1 MGDRLHA
8 PLSFLRPSFQRVA
21 CPGSG
26 RYSAGMARR
35 LLIGFLVYL
44 LAGGASLAFAQQ
56 RPAPA
61 DTPGSAPGPT
71 VPMTVLADQLVDL
84 FPKVEGDVLEVQ
96 EGTLTLGVGRKDG
109 ARRGLDLALFR
120 EGREIKHPK
129 TGQLL
134 GRSEMALGHVTLTEI
149 EEQFS
154 RGTATATVPIV
165 AGDRFRL
172 SSGKIRLTLLPLAGG
187 ARDNLIEATTQEL
200 VERLNGS
207 GRFVVSMGD
216 SINPY
221 LAQEGIKADEF
232 LDGKGVKEAAA
243 RFKVE
248 NLLVLHFKR
257 VQNRPF
263 MEVRF
268 FSLPGRDALVST
280 AFFVPP
286 SIRTAADKDRFS
298 SAVRDVNRPQAKPR
312 SLLSRLLGGDLEAGS
327 FSTGENSIPLRE
339 VARFAFPVLAMD
351 ISVQPKDKVPRVAVS
366 DGEKVYQYRLVNQ
379 KFEPEWSF
387 AVGTLGRVMSIQL
400 VDLDGDGIFEV
411 VANRYHNKAGLNSF
425 VITAKDGKPKF
436 LADNL
441 EMFLFGLDAKNEG
454 HKQTLWAQRYNSD
467 NFFTPGQ
474 AEQVVIKK
482 GGIVVEKPVRVP
494 TSFRPMGAVFSN
506 IHGKD
511 TRALAHIDAFN
522 RLQISLDGEDVWRSS
537 TTVGGGYIKMELVI
551 ERGRQGSQSKFYKI
565 EPTPL
570 SVDLD
575 GDGIEE
581 LVIPQNQIREGL
593 LAVVFKGPAGYRLQ
607 SIESGFE
614 GGITALGAYRTEDS
628 NQPTLVAAV
637 VRFNSFFSSSGE
649 TQIIMTIPQE

>member
-1 MGDRLHA
+1 MEDRLHA
-8 PLSFLRPSFQRVA
+8 PLFFSPLSSQRVA
-21 CPGSG
+21 CPVSG
-26 RYSAGMARR
+26 RYSAGMPRR
-35 LLIGFLVYL
+35 FLIAALACLLLGE
-44 LAGGASLAFAQQ
+44 ASLGFAQQ

-61 DTPGSAPGPT
+61 DSPGQAPGPT

-96 EGTLTLGVGRKDG
+96 DGTLTLSVGRKDG
-109 ARRGLDLALFR
+109 ARPGLELGLFR

-129 TGQLL
+129 TGQVL
-134 GRSEMALGHVTLTEI
+134 GRSEMALGRVTITEV

-154 RGTATATVPIV
+154 RGTATATVPIA

-172 SSGKIRLTLLPLAGG
+172 SSGKIRLVLLPLAGG
-187 ARDNLIEATTQEL
+187 ARDALIEATTQEL

-207 GRFVVSMGD
+207 GRFVVSLGD
-216 SINPY
+216 SLNLY
-221 LAQEGIKADEF
+221 LAQEGIKGDDF

-243 RFKVE
+243 RFKFE
-248 NLLVLHFKR
+248 NLLVLQFKR

-268 FSLPGRDALVST
+268 FSLPSRDALVNT

-286 SIRTAADKDRFS
+286 TIRTAADKDRFS
-298 SAVRDVNRPQAKPR
+298 SATRDVNRPQAKPR

-327 FSTGENSIPLRE
+327 YSTGENSIPLRE
-339 VARFAFPVLAMD
+339 VARFGFPVLAMD
-351 ISVQPKDKVPRVAVS
+351 ISVQPKDKIPRVAVS
-366 DGEKVYQYRLVNQ
+366 DGEKIYQYRIVNQ

-400 VDLDGDGIFEV
+400 VDVDGDGIFEV

-425 VITAKDGKPKF
+425 VITAKEGKPKF
-436 LADNL
+436 LANNL
-441 EMFLFGLDAKNEG
+441 EMFLFALDAKNEG

-467 NFFTPGQ
+467 TFFTPGQ

-482 GGIVVEKPVRVP
+482 GGIVSERSVRVP
-494 TSFRPMGAVFSN
+494 ASFRPMGAAFSN
-506 IHGKD
+506 INGKD
-511 TRALAHIDAFN
+511 TRALAHIDEFN
-522 RLQISLDGEDVWRSS
+522 RLLISLDGEDLWRSS
-537 TTVGGGYIKMELVI
+537 TTVGGGYMKMELVI
-551 ERGRQGSQSKFYKI
+551 ERGRQGSQTKFYKI

-570 SVDLD
+570 AVDLD
-575 GDGIEE
+575 GDGIDE
-581 LVIPQNQIREGL
+581 LVVPQNQIREGL

-607 SIESGFE
+607 SIDSGFE
-614 GGITALGAYRTEDS
+614 GGITSLGAFRTDDS

-637 VRFNSFFSSSGE
+637 VRFNSLFSSAGE
-649 TQIIMTIPQE
+649 TQIIMTMPQE

>member
-1 MGDRLHA
+1 
-8 PLSFLRPSFQRVA
+8 
-21 CPGSG
+21 
-26 RYSAGMARR
+26 
-35 LLIGFLVYL
+35 
-44 LAGGASLAFAQQ
+44 
-56 RPAPA
+56 
-61 DTPGSAPGPT
+61 
-71 VPMTVLADQLVDL
+71 MTVLADQLVDL
-84 FPKVEGDVLEVQ
+84 FPKIEGDVLEVQ
-96 EGTLTLGVGRKDG
+96 DGTLTLGVGRKDG
-109 ARRGLDLALFR
+109 ARPGLDLALFR

-129 TGQLL
+129 TGQVL
-134 GRSEMALGHVTLTEI
+134 GRSEMALGRVTITEVD
-149 EEQFS
+149 EQFS
-154 RGTATATVPIV
+154 RGTATATVPIA

-172 SSGKIRLTLLPLAGG
+172 SSGKIRLVLLPLAGG
-187 ARDNLIEATTQEL
+187 ARDALIEATTQEL
-200 VERLNGS
+200 VERLNAS

-216 SINPY
+216 PINLY
-221 LAQEGIKADEF
+221 LAQEGIKAEEF
-232 LDGKGVKEAAA
+232 LNGKGVKEAAA
-243 RFKVE
+243 RFKFE
-248 NLLVLHFKR
+248 NLLVFQFKR

-286 SIRTAADKDRFS
+286 SIRAVSDRDRFS
-298 SAVRDVNRPQAKPR
+298 AATRDVNRPQAKPR
-312 SLLSRLLGGDLEAGS
+312 SLLSRLLGGELEAGS
-327 FSTGENSIPLRE
+327 YSTGEHSIPLRE
-339 VARFAFPVLAMD
+339 VARFGFPVLAMD
-351 ISVQPKDKVPRVAVS
+351 ISVQPKDKIPRVAVS
-366 DGEKVYQYRLVNQ
+366 DGEKIYLYRIVNQ

-387 AVGTLGRVMSIQL
+387 SVGTLGRVMSVQL

-425 VITAKDGKPKF
+425 VITAKDGKPRF

-441 EMFLFGLDAKNEG
+441 EMFLFAVDAKNEG

-467 NFFTPGQ
+467 TFFTPGQ

-482 GGIVVEKPVRVP
+482 GGIVSEKSVRVP
-494 TSFRPMGAVFSN
+494 SSFRPMGAAFSN

-511 TRALAHIDAFN
+511 TRALAHIDEFN

-537 TTVGGGYIKMELVI
+537 TMVGGGYIKMELVI
-551 ERGRQGSQSKFYKI
+551 ERARQGSQSKFYKI

-570 SVDLD
+570 AVDLD

-581 LVIPQNQIREGL
+581 LVVPQNQIREGL

-607 SIESGFE
+607 SIDTGFE
-614 GGITALGAYRTEDS
+614 GGITALGAFRTEDS

-637 VRFNSFFSSSGE
+637 VRFNSFFSSAGE

>member
-61 DTPGSAPGPT
+61 DAPGSAPGPT

-134 GRSEMALGHVTLTEI
+134 GRSEMALGRVTLTEI

-441 EMFLFGLDAKNEG
+441 EMFLFALDAKN
-454 HKQTLWAQRYNSD
+454 
-467 NFFTPGQ
+467 
-474 AEQVVIKK
+474 
-482 GGIVVEKPVRVP
+482 
-494 TSFRPMGAVFSN
+494 
-506 IHGKD
+506 
-511 TRALAHIDAFN
+511 
-522 RLQISLDGEDVWRSS
+522 
-537 TTVGGGYIKMELVI
+537 
-551 ERGRQGSQSKFYKI
+551 
-565 EPTPL
+565 
-570 SVDLD
+570 
-575 GDGIEE
+575 
-581 LVIPQNQIREGL
+581 
-593 LAVVFKGPAGYRLQ
+593 
-607 SIESGFE
+607 
-614 GGITALGAYRTEDS
+614 
-628 NQPTLVAAV
+628 
-637 VRFNSFFSSSGE
+637 
-649 TQIIMTIPQE
+649 

>member
-637 VRFNSFFSSSGE
+637 VRFSSFFSSAGE

>member
-1 MGDRLHA
+1 MPRF
-8 PLSFLRPSFQRVA
+8 SFPRTSSHRVA

-26 RYSAGMARR
+26 RYSAAMVRR
-35 LLIGFLVYL
+35 LLIAVLVCL
-44 LAGGASLAFAQQ
+44 LAGGASLGFAQQ

-61 DTPGSAPGPT
+61 DPPGQAPGPT

-84 FPKVEGDVLEVQ
+84 FPKIEGDVLEVRD
-96 EGTLTLGVGRKDG
+96 GTLTLGVGRKDG
-109 ARRGLDLALFR
+109 ARRGLELALFR

-129 TGQLL
+129 TGQVL
-134 GRSEMALGHVTLTEI
+134 GRSEMALGRVTITEVD
-149 EEQFS
+149 EQFS
-154 RGTATATVPIV
+154 RGTATATVPIA

-172 SSGKIRLTLLPLAGG
+172 SSGKIRLVLLPLAGG
-187 ARDNLIEATTQEL
+187 ARDALIEATTQEL
-200 VERLNGS
+200 VERLNAS

-216 SINPY
+216 PINLY
-221 LAQEGIKADEF
+221 LAQEGIKAEEF
-232 LDGKGVKEAAA
+232 LDGKSVKEAAA
-243 RFKVE
+243 RFKFE
-248 NLLVLHFKR
+248 NLLVFQFKR

-286 SIRTAADKDRFS
+286 SIRAVSDRDRFS
-298 SAVRDVNRPQAKPR
+298 AATRDVNRPQAKPR
-312 SLLSRLLGGDLEAGS
+312 SLLSRLLGGELEAGS
-327 FSTGENSIPLRE
+327 YSTGEHSIPLRE
-339 VARFAFPVLAMD
+339 VARFSFPVLAMD
-351 ISVQPKDKVPRVAVS
+351 ISVQPKDKIPRVAVS
-366 DGEKVYQYRLVNQ
+366 DGEKIYLYRIVNQ

-387 AVGTLGRVMSIQL
+387 SVGTLGRVMSVQL

-425 VITAKDGKPKF
+425 VITAKDGKPRF

-441 EMFLFGLDAKNEG
+441 EMFLFGVDAKNEG

-467 NFFTPGQ
+467 TFFTPGQ

-482 GGIVVEKPVRVP
+482 GHIVSEKSVRVP
-494 TSFRPMGAVFSN
+494 SSFRPMGAAFSN

-511 TRALAHIDAFN
+511 TRALAHIDEFN

-537 TTVGGGYIKMELVI
+537 TMVGGGYIKMELVI
-551 ERGRQGSQSKFYKI
+551 DRARQGSQSKFYKI

-570 SVDLD
+570 AVDLD

-581 LVIPQNQIREGL
+581 LVVPQNQIREGL

-607 SIESGFE
+607 SIDTGFE
-614 GGITALGAYRTEDS
+614 GGITALGAFRTEDS

-637 VRFNSFFSSSGE
+637 VRFNSFFSSAGE